1 MKAIVIEGFGDPA
14 ATIQLRD
21 LPEPAAPGPAR

>member
-14 ATIQLRD
+14 ATIRLVDQ
-21 LPEPAAPGPAR
+21 PEPAAPGPAR